1 MSTETVIDGIAFTFP
16 GASTPLFR
24 ELSFRLEPGSTT
36 AVLGPS
42 GVGKSTLLRLVGGLL
57 APDAGSI
64 AVPQGTDGVPVA
76 MVFQDPRLLPWMSV
90 GANLDFAL
98 EAAGVPAEHRRE
110 RWVPLLESVGLG
122 DAANLRPR
130 ALSGGMAQRVG
141 VVRALSL
148 NPRLLLLDEPFGAV
162 DPLLRAQ
169 LQSVLVRLL
178 EQCSTTAVLVTHDV
192 REAAVLAD
200 RIMVLGGSPAQVM
213 ADLPVTLPQPRDG
226 LSDAI
231 AAVARE
237 IRDALQ
243 GSRTP

>member
-1 MSTETVIDGIAFTFP
+1 MSTETLIDGLAFTFP
-16 GASTPLFR
+16 GAATPLFR
-24 ELSFRLEPGSTT
+24 GLSFRLEPGSTT

-42 GVGKSTLLRLVGGLL
+42 GVGKSTLLRLLGGLL
-57 APDAGSI
+57 APDAGSV
-64 AVPQGTDGVPVA
+64 AVPRGADGVPVA

-98 EAAGVPAEHRRE
+98 EAAGVPAERRRD
-110 RWVPLLESVGLG
+110 RWVPLLESVGLA
-122 DAANLRPR
+122 DAVDLRPR

-169 LQSVLVRLL
+169 LQAVLVQLL
-178 EQCSTTAVLVTHDV
+178 NECATTAVLVTHDV

-200 RIMVLGGSPAQVM
+200 RVMVLGGSPAQVT

-226 LSDAI
+226 LSGAV